1 MTGRAKHL
9 VRLLA
14 LLLTLAA
21 FFVFGFLSGR
31 IGRGADESVLDEAAA
46 RISTDAAGTVDRDAL
61 ERAAIQGMLASL
73 GDKYASYYG
82 EAQYADFQRALE
94 GRYTGIGVWLGRVSG
109 HLQVTSVLPGSPA
122 GAAGMRAGDEID
134 TLDGAPVTD
143 KSVSQV
149 VSAMR
154 GDVGTQL
161 RIGLS
166 RSGVAQQVVV
176 RRAAVQA
183 KDVVVDQPARDV
195 VRIQISA
202 FTKGVGRDVRAAV
215 ARANAEHAP
224 GIVLDLRGNAGGLLH
239 EAVETASAFLAD
251 GNIVTYR
258 GRGVPD
264 ERYDV
269 VSPGDAQTTLV
280 VLVDGGTASAAE
292 VVAGALQDRDRAVIV
307 GTKTYGKGSVQ
318 QPIRLTDGTAIEIT
332 VARYYTPS
340 GRSVDGVGIRPDIE
354 VAPSADS
361 DVALDRAVDVLNG
374 ILADAG
380 NPRG

>member
-1 MTGRAKHL
+1 MTGRAKL
-9 VRLLA
+9 AVRLFA

-31 IGRGADESVLDEAAA
+31 VGRGANDSVLEEAAT
-46 RISTDAAGTVDRDAL
+46 RISTEAAGTVDRDAL

-82 EAQYADFQRALE
+82 AAQYADFQRALE
-94 GRYTGIGVWLGRVSG
+94 GRYTGIGVWLGHVSG

-122 GAAGMRAGDEID
+122 DSAGLRTGDEIV
-134 TLDGAPVTD
+134 TLDGISVTD

-149 VSAMR
+149 VAAMR
-154 GDVGTQL
+154 GDVGTELHVGL
-161 RIGLS
+161 R
-166 RSGVAQQVVV
+166 RSSVEQDVVV
-176 RRAAVQA
+176 RRAAVQT
-183 KDVVVDQPARDV
+183 KDVLVDHPVRDV
-195 VRIQISA
+195 VRIQVAA

-215 ARANAEHAP
+215 EQANTDHVP

-251 GNIVTYR
+251 GNVVTYR
-258 GRGVPD
+258 GRGVAD

-269 VSPGDAQTTLV
+269 VSAGDANTTLV

-307 GTKTYGKGSVQ
+307 GTRTYGKGSVQ
-318 QPIRLTDGTAIEIT
+318 QPIRLIDGTAIEIT
-332 VARYYTPS
+332 IARYYTPS

-361 DVALDRAVDVLNG
+361 DVALDRAVDVLTG